1 MRVFLLLIALLA
13 PGFSQASSTLF
24 KPIDVKPIF
33 LDESHAFAFTWSRTD
48 SGNVR
53 LHWQIAPGYYLY
65 RNKFSFEG
73 LDHAMRPAL
82 PKGEVH
88 DDDYFGRVEIYR
100 ESLELTL
107 PPDARGSFHVGWQGC
122 AEAGLCYPPAGADLN
137 LGEAA
142 AAEEEEEA
150 SSSSSQQQP
159 SAALLAEDQSLAGT
173 LAQQNLALSLAMFF
187 GLGLLLA
194 FTPCSLPMLPI
205 LATVI
210 AGGHAGRGRGIVLAA
225 VYVLSMSAVYAALGL
240 AAASLGANLQAWLQQ
255 PWLLMTFAG
264 IFVVLAMSMFGL
276 FELQLPGLVRDRLQV
291 LGSTQQGGS
300 LVGAAILGILSG
312 LLIGPCMTAPLA
324 GALLYIAQGG
334 DMVGG
339 GLALFALGLGTG
351 APLLAV
357 TCAGSRFLPKPDAWM
372 DRVKRFVGLMLLAA
386 ALLVVRPLAEGPL
399 WVVMCAFL
407 VISMALALIYSSSAR
422 AREMR
427 IVGAAALL
435 WGGIM
440 VGGALAGAT
449 DPLHPLQPFLSDRLV
464 DASEHFT
471 IVRTPDSLQRELDA
485 ASAAGEWVLIDFYAD
500 WCVAC
505 KVMDREVF
513 SQPEALKRLQNVRL
527 LKVDISK
534 GGPASRSL
542 LERFEVL
549 GPPTQVW
556 IDPHGEERRAA
567 RITGEVGRAAFLQ
580 RADQVL
586 GRE

>member
-1 MRVFLLLIALLA
+1 MRVFLLLILALLA
-13 PGFSQASSTLF
+13 PGFSQASSMIF

-33 LDESHAFAFTWSRTD
+33 LDESHAFTFTWSRTD
-48 SGNVR
+48 SGNIR

-65 RNKFSFEG
+65 RDKFSFAG

-88 DDDYFGRVEIYR
+88 VDDFFGRVEIYR

-107 PPDARGSFHVGWQGC
+107 PPDARGTLHLGWQGC

-137 LGEAA
+137 LGEVAEAA
-142 AAEEEEEA
+142 A
-150 SSSSSQQQP
+150 QQQSP
-159 SAALLAEDQSLAGT
+159 AALLAEDQSLAGT

-225 VYVLSMSAVYAALGL
+225 VYVLSMSAMYAALGL
-240 AAASLGANLQAWLQQ
+240 AAASLGANLQVWLQQ

-264 IFVVLAMSMFGL
+264 IFVVLAMPMFGL

-291 LGSTQQGGS
+291 LGSTQRGGS
-300 LVGAAILGILSG
+300 LVGAAMLGILSG

-351 APLLAV
+351 TPLLAV
-357 TCAGSRFLPKPDAWM
+357 TCAGSRFLPKPGAWM

-399 WVVMCAFL
+399 WVVICAFM
-407 VISMALALIYSSSAR
+407 VISMALALIYSSSAH
-422 AREMR
+422 ARTMR
-427 IVGAAALL
+427 IVGAAALM

-440 VGGALAGAT
+440 AGGALAGAT
-449 DPLHPLQPFLSDRLV
+449 DPLHPLQPFLPDRLV
-464 DASEHFT
+464 DTSEHFT

-485 ASAAGEWVLIDFYAD
+485 ATAADEWVLIDYYAD

-505 KVMDREVF
+505 KVMDRKVF
-513 SQPEALKRLQNVRL
+513 SQPEALERLQNVRL

-534 GGPASRSL
+534 GDPASRSL
-542 LERFEVL
+542 LDRFEVL

-556 IDPHGEERRAA
+556 VDPHGEERRSA
-567 RITGEVGRAAFLQ
+567 RITGEVDRAAFLQ